1 MLRGRMSETHFAVIM
16 FPKRRQVYDLKN
28 GSYLFPSSM
37 EREELQGPRRVS
49 KGHRDS
55 CSGSELDLV

>member
-1 MLRGRMSETHFAVIM
+1 MSEARFAVIM
-16 FPKRRQVYDLKN
+16 STKKRRQIYDLKN
-28 GSYLFPSSM
+28 DSYSLPSSLK
-37 EREELQGPRRVS
+37 REELQGPGRVS